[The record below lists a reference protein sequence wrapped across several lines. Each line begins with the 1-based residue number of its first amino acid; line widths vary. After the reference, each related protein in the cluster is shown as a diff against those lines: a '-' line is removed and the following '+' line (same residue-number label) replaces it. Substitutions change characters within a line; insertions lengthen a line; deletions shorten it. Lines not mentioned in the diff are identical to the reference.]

1 MQSSRQK
8 GKGWFVND
16 YDVIYVQGTVDGK
29 FYRKSTDKKANTANI
44 KWIAKNARDVLLKL
58 IEHKDKNAPVTI
70 NNFALDV
77 LELTKHK
84 RSERTQKEYINQY
97 AKNVAPFFK
106 NYNIDDVTAID
117 IEKWQNSLRINKLSS
132 ATIKR
137 LRTILSIAFEKA
149 VGSDIIAKNP
159 IKYAESIKVVHQKR
173 EPYTE
178 AEMRLLI
185 STAEGWLKVF
195 LIVAFSTG
203 LRTGELIGLQWNDVN
218 LKDGFIDLRR
228 AISKGSIVDETCTT
242 NTSKN
247 HQRVVELIPDVVDML
262 AKFYKIRPNKT
273 WLFVTKDDEHYSDT
287 KGVAKKFKT
296 LLKACGVKDKTL
308 YATRHTFTSM
318 MLNSGFDKT
327 WVKEML
333 GHTTDSNITDK
344 HYFEY
349 ARNQTRVD
357 AVNDF
362 FKFEGL
368 RNAFTKI
375 VGK

>member
-1 MQSSRQK
+1 MQGRQK
-8 GKGWFVND
+8 GKGWFVNE
-16 YDVIYVQGTVDGK
+16 YEVIYVQGTVDGK
-29 FYRKSTDKKANTANI
+29 FYRKSTNKQASSANL
-44 KWIAKNARDVLLKL
+44 KWIEKNARDVLLKL
-58 IEHKDKNAPVTI
+58 IEHKDKNATVTM

-106 NYNIDDVTAID
+106 NYNIDDVTAMD
-117 IEKWQNSLRINKLSS
+117 VEKWQNSLRSKKLSS

-149 VGSDIIAKNP
+149 VASDMVPKNP

-173 EPYTE
+173 EPYSE
-178 AEMRLLI
+178 PEMRLLI
-185 STAEGWLKVF
+185 DRAEGWLKVF

-203 LRTGELIGLQWNDVN
+203 LRTGEIIGLQWDDVN
-218 LKDGFIDLRR
+218 LKDGFIDLKR
-228 AISKGSIVDETCTT
+228 AISKGTIVDETSTT

-247 HQRVVELIPDVVDML
+247 HSRVVELIPDVVDML
-262 AKFYKIRPNKT
+262 AKYYRVRPNKE
-273 WLFVTKDDEHYSDT
+273 WLFVTKYDEPYQDT
-287 KGVAKKFKT
+287 KGVSKRFKL
-296 LLKACGVKDKTL
+296 LLKQCGVKDKTL

-327 WVKEML
+327 WVKAML
-333 GHTTDSNITDK
+333 GHTTDSSITEK

-349 ARNQTRVD
+349 ARNQTRVE

-368 RNAFTKI
+368 RNAN
-375 VGK
+375 

>member
-1 MQSSRQK
+1 MQSRKK
-8 GKGWFVND
+8 GKGWFVNE

-29 FYRKSTDKKANTANI
+29 FYRRSTDKKANSANL
-44 KWIAKNARDVLLKL
+44 KWIEKNARDVLLKL
-58 IEHKDKNAPVTI
+58 IEHKDKNATVTM

-106 NYNIDDVTAID
+106 NYNIDDVTAMD
-117 IEKWQNSLRINKLSS
+117 VEKWQNSLRSKKLSS

-149 VGSDIIAKNP
+149 VASDMVAKNP

-178 AEMRLLI
+178 SEMRLLI
-185 STAEGWLKVF
+185 DRADGWLKVF
-195 LIVAFSTG
+195 LILGFSTG
-203 LRTGELIGLQWNDVN
+203 LRTGEIIGLQWDDVN
-218 LKDGFIDLRR
+218 LKDGYIDLKR
-228 AISKGSIVDETCTT
+228 AISKGAIVDETSTT

-247 HQRVVELIPDVVDML
+247 HNRVVELIPDVVDML
-262 AKFYKIRPNKT
+262 AKYYRMRPNKE
-273 WLFVTKDDEHYSDT
+273 WLFVTKYNEPYQDT
-287 KGVAKKFKT
+287 KGVSKRFKL
-296 LLKACGVKDKTL
+296 LLKQCGVKDKTL

-327 WVKEML
+327 WVKAML
-333 GHTTDSNITDK
+333 GHTTDSSITEK

-349 ARNQTRVD
+349 ARNQTRVE

-362 FKFEGL
+362 FKFDGL
-368 RNAFTKI
+368 QNAN
-375 VGK
+375 